1 MFRRRQT
8 GSAVLLGF
16 LPIRQRVQAKEGGM
30 AVASSAG
37 LVLTVHLTIVPHL
50 QKVQQQSVRLCCLKI
65 VVHTGNERRRT
76 RGERREERGGERRRG
91 ERRRSRRREEGRR
104 RRRRRRR
111 EEGEER

>member
-37 LVLTVHLTIVPHL
+37 LVLTVHLTIIPHL

-76 RGERREERGGERRRG
+76 RGERREER
-91 ERRRSRRREEGRR
+91 
-104 RRRRRRR
+104 
-111 EEGEER
+111 